1 MTLFIYCDTAVNM
14 YRWTN
19 YFYTNETKETHRS
32 YLIVAILSPAIDEG
46 CKGFPIGVGV
56 GQLGAP
62 RATRSRRAT
71 ITQRP
76 ETGRRQKLIMFVLY
90 TAELSTC
97 DKCYNDLRLFYSCK
111 AHYRHIY
118 IYVLNC
124 ILAQAG
130 EHFSNLFVLPQKP

>member
-1 MTLFIYCDTAVNM
+1 MRYSRQYVQMDK
-14 YRWTN
+14 WTN
-19 YFYTNETKETHRS
+19 YFYTNKTKETHRS

-71 ITQRP
+71 IAQRP
-76 ETGRRQKLIMFVLY
+76 ETGRRQKFIIFVLY

-111 AHYRHIY
+111 AHYHHIY
-118 IYVLNC
+118 IMFLTTFW
-124 ILAQAG
+124 LRQANIFRICLYC
-130 EHFSNLFVLPQKP
+130 HRSL